1 MTEEHHEHEETPMDV
16 RDKVVVF
23 IAGVL
28 GFFLL
33 FSVGAVFFL
42 EVTGR
47 ETGNIW
53 GRVFDL
59 VNVLAGGLMGYV
71 AGQSVERSRNGN
83 GDK

>member
-1 MTEEHHEHEETPMDV
+1 MTEEHHEPEKPPMDV
-16 RDKVVVF
+16 RDKIVVF

-42 EVTGR
+42 ELSGKPTG
-47 ETGNIW
+47 GIW

-71 AGQSVERSRNGN
+71 AGQSVERSRMNGS
-83 GDK
+83 DQ

>member
-1 MTEEHHEHEETPMDV
+1 MTEEHHEPEKAMDV
-16 RDKVVVF
+16 RDKIVVF

-42 EVTGR
+42 ELSGKPTG
-47 ETGNIW
+47 GIW

-71 AGQSVERSRNGN
+71 AGQSVERSRTNG
-83 GDK
+83 KE